1 MVRPTYDKDDDD
13 EEDAEIIVNGDEESD
28 EEEEDDVDHVMDK
41 MSITPNHSFMN
52 EMERDRL
59 LEMPSVIRPSISP
72 QSF

>member
-13 EEDAEIIVNGDEESD
+13 EEDAEIIVNGDEESG
-28 EEEEDDVDHVMDK
+28 EEEEDDVDHVIDK
-41 MSITPNHSFMN
+41 MSITPKHSFMN

-59 LEMPSVIRPSISP
+59 LKMPSLIRPSISP